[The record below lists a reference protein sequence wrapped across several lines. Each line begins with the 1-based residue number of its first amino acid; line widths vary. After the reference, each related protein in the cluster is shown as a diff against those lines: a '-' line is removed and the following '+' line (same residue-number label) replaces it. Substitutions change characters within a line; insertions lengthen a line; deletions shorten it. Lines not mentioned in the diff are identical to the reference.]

1 MLETPVPTP
10 IEAPG
15 LLVDPPDL
23 MALLTIILAAITTQ
37 EVARAVGP
45 YAAIFVASCGGAAL
59 KLSGLK
65 TSPDTDNPLT
75 RWEGC
80 KYIAIRI
87 LLATVLTV
95 TAANLLHQLAGWAKP
110 QYTLVP
116 IAFVLGY
123 DYKVLFSW
131 VGTLVDKWANRQVE
145 K

>member
-1 MLETPVPTP
+1 MQ
-10 IEAPG
+10 
-15 LLVDPPDL
+15 DPPDL
-23 MALLTIILAAITTQ
+23 MALLIVLLTAITTQ

-65 TSPDTDNPLT
+65 NSPDTDNPLT

-80 KYIAIRI
+80 KYVAIRV

-95 TAANLLHQLAGWAKP
+95 TGANLLHQVADWAKP

-123 DYKVLFSW
+123 DYKVLFRW
-131 VGTLVDKWANRQVE
+131 IGTLADKWTNRQIE